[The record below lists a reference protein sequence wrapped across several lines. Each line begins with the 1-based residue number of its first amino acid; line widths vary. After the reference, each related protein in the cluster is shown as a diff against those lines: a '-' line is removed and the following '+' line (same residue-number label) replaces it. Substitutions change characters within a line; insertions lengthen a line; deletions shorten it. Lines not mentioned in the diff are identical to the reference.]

1 MNAGQSYSTTE
12 PVPIPISLSGT
23 YYLFVTTNPASIDP
37 TTNQPTYAV
46 YESNYANDS
55 STPVTVSVNQSL
67 ADLVVTQVAAPSALA
82 TGQTVTIT
90 WTTANVGT
98 GTTNANSWY
107 DDVWMST
114 TTDVGEG
121 GTDVYLG
128 SYYRS
133 NGLSAGQSYTGTATV
148 TIPQTLTPGT
158 YYMIVRA
165 DRPSQV
171 PTSNDATT
179 VRRVYESSY
188 SNNDLASPAINVTAG
203 PAPDLAV
210 TAVNAPPM
218 AIEDQPITVS
228 WTVTNDDAS
237 TTQSWNDAVYLSLD
251 TSFDPTSNIYL
262 GYATHT
268 GGLAS
273 GQSYTQQATFNV
285 PAGVTGNYYVVVV
298 ANSGDTVFETS
309 YTNDVAA
316 SAQPTSIS
324 LTPPADL
331 VAGTITIPAN
341 AVPGEDMTFSYTV
354 TNQSSNNAVGQWTD
368 SLYLSPTTSFVYTDP
383 LLATNVH
390 QGGLAAGQSYTDQI
404 TAPVPGITP
413 GTYYVI
419 LRTDVLNQIP
429 DSNLANN
436 VSASLSGVSIDAPA
450 LALGTAT
457 DGTLG
462 QGQSAYYKV
471 VVTSGQTLQVS
482 FDSQESASLNELFV
496 SFGTRP
502 SQSQYDYR
510 YNSLAANQQITVPVT
525 QAGTYYIL
533 AYGSAVPTTPESYA
547 ITAALVPF
555 AIQSVEPGQVGAG
568 PATIEIDGSKF
579 DNNTTFELLGPNNTV
594 VKEGQVQLQS
604 STTAFVQFDLTGM
617 PTGSYTVE
625 AIASDNTTT
634 SLSNALTVVPAVT
647 NGLQIYLSVPS
658 GTLPNTQGDVTVN
671 YVNQGNIDVLAPLLE
686 LVATNALVKLPDQT
700 SFSNSSV
707 QILGISATGPAGVI
721 RPGESGSVSIQYDT
735 TGAVGQ
741 DIDFQVQ
748 IADDSQT
755 MDWADAEAGL
765 QLPSIPDSAWPAVFA
780 NFVANVGSTV
790 ASYHAALAAD
800 ASYLSQ
806 FGEATDDVDTLLSF
820 EIEKAN
826 AAFTAGTLVTVTPD
840 SLPAPGMALTF
851 TQSYQASIA
860 GRYTEGILGFGWT
873 TNWDIS
879 ASTDSNGD
887 AVIENQG
894 VSFYYFKQANG
905 TYQDEAGDHSV
916 LTFANG
922 AYKLVATDGTTYQFN
937 PNGTLAYVQDTNGN
951 RITAGYNTAGQ
962 LVSLTDS
969 NGESFTLTY
978 NSSGHLSQLTDSN
991 GLTETYG
998 YDSTGNFLTT
1008 YTDRYGT
1015 TTYTYVTDGTAAQD
1029 NALAEIAWSDDTHMY
1044 FTYDSEGRLID
1055 QYRDGGA
1062 DAETFTYLSPGGYTE
1077 TDGDGNTTTTY
1088 FNLYGATA
1096 ESIDPLGNATYYEFD
1111 SNLNLV
1117 EVDGPQGTEYTYTYD
1132 ANGNLISET
1141 DPLGNTTQFAY
1152 DANNNLTS
1160 YTDAKGNTTSYAYD
1174 SSNDLLSITYA
1185 NGTEQQYTYNPL
1197 GEATSFLDAHGE
1209 AIGYTYN
1216 AQGLITQETFADGSS
1231 YSFTYDDHGN
1241 MLTANGSSGTITF
1254 TYGDP
1259 SNPDLLTEVTYA
1271 DGTFLKFTY
1280 NIVGQRTQSVDQTG
1294 FTVDYIYDSVGR
1306 LSELTDGSGNLIVRY
1321 TYDSAGSLIQ
1331 EDMGNGTRTV
1341 YTYDGDGDVLSI
1353 TNYAPDHVTVNSY
1366 DDYTYDALGKVL
1378 TDTSQEGEWT
1388 YTYDA
1393 DGQLTVAVFVSS
1405 NTAVLPNQ
1413 NIQYVYD
1420 AAGNRISE
1428 TANGVT
1434 TTYVTNDVNQYTSS
1448 TTNGVTTTYQYDADG
1463 NLISQNVG
1471 GSTTTY
1477 AFNELN
1483 ELTAVSGPSLT
1494 ASYGYDPLGHLVT
1507 QTVNGVTTNY
1517 QVDPTGP
1524 DNVVAAFDG
1533 SGALSAHYTY
1543 GLGLTSQ
1550 VNASGVAYYYNFNLQ
1565 GSTVGITNS
1574 AGSYVNRYA
1583 YDPFGQVTT
1592 ISATVSSPFTYVG
1605 RFGVVDGGTG
1615 LYSMRERDYDPT
1627 VGQFLSN
1634 DPLGMRSDGPNLRT
1648 YALNNPIN
1656 NIDPTGFQVTQA
1668 ITEFKNELINF
1679 IKDNL
1684 IHVIWIG
1691 CAEFIIVARWP
1702 NPWVEGTL
1710 LTVDL
1715 FLISFAD
1722 AKLLGSVLNIPISI
1736 VTSVPGHK

>member
-1 MNAGQSYSTTE
+1 M
-12 PVPIPISLSGT
+12 L
-23 YYLFVTTNPASIDP
+23 
-37 TTNQPTYAV
+37 
-46 YESNYANDS
+46 
-55 STPVTVSVNQSL
+55 
-67 ADLVVTQVAAPSALA
+67 
-82 TGQTVTIT
+82 
-90 WTTANVGT
+90 
-98 GTTNANSWY
+98 
-107 DDVWMST
+107 
-114 TTDVGEG
+114 
-121 GTDVYLG
+121 
-128 SYYRS
+128 
-133 NGLSAGQSYTGTATV
+133 
-148 TIPQTLTPGT
+148 
-158 YYMIVRA
+158 
-165 DRPSQV
+165 
-171 PTSNDATT
+171 
-179 VRRVYESSY
+179 
-188 SNNDLASPAINVTAG
+188 
-203 PAPDLAV
+203 
-210 TAVNAPPM
+210 
-218 AIEDQPITVS
+218 
-228 WTVTNDDAS
+228 
-237 TTQSWNDAVYLSLD
+237 
-251 TSFDPTSNIYL
+251 
-262 GYATHT
+262 
-268 GGLAS
+268 
-273 GQSYTQQATFNV
+273 
-285 PAGVTGNYYVVVV
+285 
-298 ANSGDTVFETS
+298 
-309 YTNDVAA
+309 
-316 SAQPTSIS
+316 
-324 LTPPADL
+324 
-331 VAGTITIPAN
+331 
-341 AVPGEDMTFSYTV
+341 
-354 TNQSSNNAVGQWTD
+354 
-368 SLYLSPTTSFVYTDP
+368 
-383 LLATNVH
+383 
-390 QGGLAAGQSYTDQI
+390 
-404 TAPVPGITP
+404 
-413 GTYYVI
+413 
-419 LRTDVLNQIP
+419 
-429 DSNLANN
+429 
-436 VSASLSGVSIDAPA
+436 
-450 LALGTAT
+450 
-457 DGTLG
+457 
-462 QGQSAYYKV
+462 K
-471 VVTSGQTLQVS
+471 
-482 FDSQESASLNELFV
+482 
-496 SFGTRP
+496 
-502 SQSQYDYR
+502 
-510 YNSLAANQQITVPVT
+510 
-525 QAGTYYIL
+525 
-533 AYGSAVPTTPESYA
+533 
-547 ITAALVPF
+547 
-555 AIQSVEPGQVGAG
+555 
-568 PATIEIDGSKF
+568 
-579 DNNTTFELLGPNNTV
+579 
-594 VKEGQVQLQS
+594 
-604 STTAFVQFDLTGM
+604 GM
-617 PTGSYTVE
+617 
-625 AIASDNTTT
+625 
-634 SLSNALTVVPAVT
+634 
-647 NGLQIYLSVPS
+647 
-658 GTLPNTQGDVTVN
+658 DVTVN

-1197 GEATSFLDAHGE
+1197 DEATSFLDAHGE

-1231 YSFTYDDHGN
+1231 Y
-1241 MLTANGSSGTITF
+1241 
-1254 TYGDP
+1254 
-1259 SNPDLLTEVTYA
+1259 
-1271 DGTFLKFTY
+1271 
-1280 NIVGQRTQSVDQTG
+1280 
-1294 FTVDYIYDSVGR
+1294 
-1306 LSELTDGSGNLIVRY
+1306 
-1321 TYDSAGSLIQ
+1321 
-1331 EDMGNGTRTV
+1331 
-1341 YTYDGDGDVLSI
+1341 
-1353 TNYAPDHVTVNSY
+1353 
-1366 DDYTYDALGKVL
+1366 
-1378 TDTSQEGEWT
+1378 
-1388 YTYDA
+1388 
-1393 DGQLTVAVFVSS
+1393 
-1405 NTAVLPNQ
+1405 
-1413 NIQYVYD
+1413 
-1420 AAGNRISE
+1420 
-1428 TANGVT
+1428 
-1434 TTYVTNDVNQYTSS
+1434 
-1448 TTNGVTTTYQYDADG
+1448 
-1463 NLISQNVG
+1463 
-1471 GSTTTY
+1471 
-1477 AFNELN
+1477 
-1483 ELTAVSGPSLT
+1483 
-1494 ASYGYDPLGHLVT
+1494 
-1507 QTVNGVTTNY
+1507 
-1517 QVDPTGP
+1517 
-1524 DNVVAAFDG
+1524 
-1533 SGALSAHYTY
+1533 
-1543 GLGLTSQ
+1543 
-1550 VNASGVAYYYNFNLQ
+1550 
-1565 GSTVGITNS
+1565 
-1574 AGSYVNRYA
+1574 
-1583 YDPFGQVTT
+1583 
-1592 ISATVSSPFTYVG
+1592 
-1605 RFGVVDGGTG
+1605 
-1615 LYSMRERDYDPT
+1615 
-1627 VGQFLSN
+1627 
-1634 DPLGMRSDGPNLRT
+1634 
-1648 YALNNPIN
+1648 
-1656 NIDPTGFQVTQA
+1656 
-1668 ITEFKNELINF
+1668 
-1679 IKDNL
+1679 
-1684 IHVIWIG
+1684 
-1691 CAEFIIVARWP
+1691 
-1702 NPWVEGTL
+1702 
-1710 LTVDL
+1710 
-1715 FLISFAD
+1715 
-1722 AKLLGSVLNIPISI
+1722 
-1736 VTSVPGHK
+1736 